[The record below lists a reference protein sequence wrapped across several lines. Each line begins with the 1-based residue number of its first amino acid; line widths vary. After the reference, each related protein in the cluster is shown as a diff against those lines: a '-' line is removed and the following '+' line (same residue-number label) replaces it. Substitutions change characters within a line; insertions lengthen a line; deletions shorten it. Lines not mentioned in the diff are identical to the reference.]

1 MSKLRIKEI
10 DDLIGVLCR
19 APHNIYCDAFSMNYF
34 LIKKKDLFFIKDYSI
49 EMFPG
54 TYPTAMINFHI
65 LALKTNKIHKHYM
78 RIGLSRAY
86 ISSSDVIHVIHK
98 AEIISQV
105 TGTMIP
111 FSKYISGGAPKKQK
125 VIGTKYQEIKNKSSD

>member
-19 APHNIYCDAFSMNYF
+19 APHHIYCDAFSMNYV

-86 ISSSDVIHVIHK
+86 ISSSDVISETHK
-98 AEIISQV
+98 SEIINQV

-111 FSKYISGGAPKKQK
+111 FSKYISGGNKKQK